1 MRLRRDRSC
10 TFVLAA
16 GGWTSDILG
25 AVRRLRSYRW
35 NSWMRACICAL
46 AVRADRGSCMYIHTR
61 DAGLEVEVE
70 GEGLGDFRMPGLVD
84 GTVVPGPL
92 PSAFSR
98 RAYMYSEA

>member
-1 MRLRRDRSC
+1 MHMRSRC
-10 TFVLAA
+10 AC
-16 GGWTSDILG
+16 G
-25 AVRRLRSYRW
+25 
-35 NSWMRACICAL
+35 SWKLHVYLI
-46 AVRADRGSCMYIHTR
+46 YTR